1 MIPYND
7 FPLLVPGNH
16 RVTSP
21 VDYKY
26 NCIAWAAGDTH
37 RWWQPGKP
45 YYWPVAGWP
54 KNDAGLGG
62 LVKAFASLGY
72 VDCDMDA
79 TLNLGWEKLA
89 IYGTSQLWTHA
100 ARQLPTGL
108 WTSKLGEGVDIE
120 HDTPESV
127 SQGVYLEVMQILKR
141 PAAVMI
147 RG

>member
-72 VDCDMDA
+72 VDCEMDDSAGERRGVSPPVCHLA
-79 TLNLGWEKLA
+79 TLCTKNTPPLRGLAPTTSSVGDRLGGKL
-89 IYGTSQLWTHA
+89 S
-100 ARQLPTGL
+100 PT
-108 WTSKLGEGVDIE
+108 
-120 HDTPESV
+120 
-127 SQGVYLEVMQILKR
+127 R
-141 PAAVMI
+141 NAVW
-147 RG
+147 